1 MTRSIPLL
9 IVLVTALPSAVVLA
23 AEAVVSDSIP
33 VSGVSTLVERLGIPL
48 SAAVLSTWLAYQL
61 ASKVINRAWEIEDE
75 HRRQAPIAT
84 QRYEELLAEHI
95 RCTTAV
101 IDAMKKCP
109 GVQSQRAAER

>member
-1 MTRSIPLL
+1 MARILFL
-9 IVLVTALPSAVVLA
+9 IIFASAVPPVVTLA
-23 AEAVVSDSIP
+23 AEDAISAPQSI
-33 VSGVSTLVERLGIPL
+33 GVSTMIERLGIPI

-75 HRRQAPIAT
+75 HRKQAPIAT

-101 IDAMKKCP
+101 MDVMRKCP
-109 GVQSQRAAER
+109 GVTAK